1 MAFKVKGGQV
11 FKRIRYD
18 LKPHQ
23 PGNDRNWVGSMTMW
37 VVPIRV
43 YITYLEKIHFILISI
58 IDAVP
63 FRETVGSS
71 QPLVIYIRYTQA
83 K

>member
-1 MAFKVKGGQV
+1 M
-11 FKRIRYD
+11 IRYD

-23 PGNDRNWVGSMTMW
+23 PGNDKNRAGSMAKC
-37 VVPIRV
+37 VAPIRV
-43 YITYLEKIHFILISI
+43 YITYLEKIHFILLSI
-58 IDAVP
+58 IDAVL

>member
-1 MAFKVKGGQV
+1 VAFKVNGGQV
-11 FKRIRYD
+11 FQKLRYD

-23 PGNDRNWVGSMTMW
+23 PGNNRNRAGSMARW
-37 VVPIRV
+37 VAPIRV
-43 YITYLEKIHFILISI
+43 YITYLEKIHFILLSI
-58 IDAVP
+58 FDAVP
-63 FRETVGSS
+63 FQETVGSS